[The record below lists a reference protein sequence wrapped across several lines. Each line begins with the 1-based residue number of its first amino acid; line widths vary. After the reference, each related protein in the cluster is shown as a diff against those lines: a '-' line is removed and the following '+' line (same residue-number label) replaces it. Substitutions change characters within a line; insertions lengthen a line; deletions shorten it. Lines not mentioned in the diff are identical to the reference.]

1 MSYQLIVYCDASA
14 KACAATAYIRI
25 VDKQLATFMKT
36 NLIFSKLTK
45 KRSNV
50 EQGQVPLPRLELLA
64 VLIGV
69 RTIKFVTQEL
79 PIAKRMVLSVSY
91 TGSS

>member
-1 MSYQLIVYCDASA
+1 M
-14 KACAATAYIRI
+14 
-25 VDKQLATFMKT
+25 
-36 NLIFSKLTK
+36 
-45 KRSNV
+45 
-50 EQGQVPLPRLELLA
+50 PLPRLELLA